1 MCVFRIP
8 YIDHH
13 INYITP
19 GVPTRSSSIHAG
31 VWDGIVQCRG
41 VLLEQDSR

>member
-13 INYITP
+13 INYIIV
-19 GVPTRSSSIHAG
+19 GVPTRSSGIHAG
-31 VWDGIVQCRG
+31 VRDGIIQCRG
-41 VLLEQDSR
+41 VLLKQDSC